1 MEITQ
6 LSKIQ
11 KLRFLVNT
19 LNSVKELHE
28 DCKRFLYLNSEDRYF
43 ERGKL
48 DKISKKTGVSVCS
61 HPEAGSVDLSDHITI
76 TQDILEHEATYEKI
90 KGPFKGPKCPDRFQI
105 FEEEFYEDLKTRIGK
120 FESGNI
126 PSSGPAKTL
135 IGEIFRAI
143 NYIQYRAFN
152 DGDDFFVIGT
162 PPFESYIFVLSQV
175 DLLNYSHASYN
186 ESRGEYYFEFK
197 EPVLEKMNYDGKI
210 STCIEDRLGR
220 DGDLIKA
227 QLLDLLDNGVLEDR
241 ENIWDS
247 RTYKKIVKEKYW

>member
-11 KLRFLVNT
+11 KLRILANT
-19 LNSVKELHE
+19 INSAKELSKG
-28 DCKRFLYLNSEDRYF
+28 CKSMLYLNPEDRYF
-43 ERGKL
+43 ERGKI
-48 DKISKKTGVSVCS
+48 DKISKKTGIRVCS
-61 HPEAGSVDLSDHITI
+61 YPEAGLVDLNEYISL
-76 TQDILEHEATYEKI
+76 TQDILEHEATYGKI
-90 KGPFKGPKCPDRFQI
+90 KGPKGPDRFRI
-105 FEEEFYEDLKTRIGK
+105 FEEEFYEDLKIRIEK
-120 FESGNI
+120 FEAGNI

-152 DGDDFFVIGT
+152 DGDDFFAIGT
-162 PPFESYIFVLSQV
+162 PSFTSYIFVLSQV
-175 DLLNYSHASYN
+175 DVLNYSHASYN
-186 ESRGEYYFEFK
+186 ESRGEHYFEFK
-197 EPVLEKMNYDGKI
+197 EPVLENLNYDGKI
-210 STCIEDRLGR
+210 STRIEDSLGR
-220 DGDLIKA
+220 DADLIKA

>member
-6 LSKIQ
+6 LSKFQ

-43 ERGKL
+43 ERGKI
-48 DKISKKTGVSVCS
+48 DKISKKTGIRVCS
-61 HPEAGSVDLSDHITI
+61 YPEAGLVDLNEYISL
-76 TQDILEHEATYEKI
+76 TQDILEHEATYKKI
-90 KGPFKGPKCPDRFQI
+90 KGSKGPDRFRI
-105 FEEEFYEDLKTRIGK
+105 FDEEFYEDLKIRIEK
-120 FESGNI
+120 FEAGNI

-162 PPFESYIFVLSQV
+162 PSFTSYIFVMSQI
-175 DLLNYSHASYN
+175 DLLNYSHSSYN
-186 ESRGEYYFEFK
+186 ESRGEHYFEFT
-197 EPVLEKMNYDGKI
+197 EPFLEKINYDGKI
-210 STCIEDRLGR
+210 STCIEDSLGR
-220 DGDLIKA
+220 DADLIKA
-227 QLLDLLDNGVLEDR
+227 QLLDLLDNGVITDVDNEW
-241 ENIWDS
+241 NS
-247 RTYKKIVKEKYW
+247 RSYEKIVKERYW

>member
-6 LSKIQ
+6 LSKNQ
-11 KLRFLVNT
+11 KLRILANSI
-19 LNSVKELHE
+19 NSVKELSKG
-28 DCKRFLYLNSEDRYF
+28 CKSILYLNPESRYF
-43 ERGKL
+43 EKGKI
-48 DKISKKTGVSVCS
+48 DKISKKTGIRLCS
-61 HPEAGSVDLSDHITI
+61 YPECGLVDLTEYISL
-76 TQDILEHEATYEKI
+76 TQDILEHDAVYRKNGV
-90 KGPFKGPKCPDRFQI
+90 KGYRGPDRFQL
-105 FEEEFYEDLKTRIGK
+105 FEDDFYEDLKIRIEK

-162 PPFESYIFVLSQV
+162 PSFESYIFVLSQV

-197 EPVLEKMNYDGKI
+197 EPVLEKINYDGKI

-220 DGDLIKA
+220 DADLIKA
-227 QLLDLLDNGVLEDR
+227 QILDLLDNGVLEDR

>member
-11 KLRFLVNT
+11 KLRILANT
-19 LNSVKELHE
+19 INSTKELSE
-28 DCKRFLYLNSEDRYF
+28 GCKRFLYLNSEDRYF
-43 ERGKL
+43 EKGKI

-61 HPEAGSVDLSDHITI
+61 YPEAGSVDLTEYISL
-76 TQDILEHEATYEKI
+76 TQDILEHDAVYRKNGV
-90 KGPFKGPKCPDRFQI
+90 KGYRGPDRFRI
-105 FEEEFYEDLKTRIGK
+105 FEEEFYEDLKIRIEK

-152 DGDDFFVIGT
+152 DGDDFCVIGSPSFT
-162 PPFESYIFVLSQV
+162 SCIFVLSQV

-186 ESRGEYYFEFK
+186 ESRGEYYFEFT

-210 STCIEDRLGR
+210 STCIEDSLGR
-220 DGDLIKA
+220 DADLIKA

>member
-11 KLRFLVNT
+11 KLRILANT
-19 LNSVKELHE
+19 INSAKELSKG
-28 DCKRFLYLNSEDRYF
+28 CKSILYLNAEDRYF
-43 ERGKL
+43 EKGKI
-48 DKISKKTGVSVCS
+48 DKISKKTGIRVCS
-61 HPEAGSVDLSDHITI
+61 YPEAGLVDLNEYISL
-76 TQDILEHEATYEKI
+76 TQDILEHDAVYRKN
-90 KGPFKGPKCPDRFQI
+90 GVKGPKGPDRFQI
-105 FEEEFYEDLKTRIGK
+105 FEEEFYEDLKIRIEK

-126 PSSGPAKTL
+126 PPSGPAKTL

-162 PPFESYIFVLSQV
+162 PSFTSYIFVMSQI

-197 EPVLEKMNYDGKI
+197 EPVLKNLNYDGKI
-210 STCIEDRLGR
+210 STFIEDSLGR
-220 DGDLIKA
+220 DADLIKA
-227 QLLDLLDNGVLEDR
+227 QLLDLLDNGVIEDVDN
-241 ENIWDS
+241 ELDS
-247 RTYKKIVKEKYW
+247 RSYEKIVKERYW